1 MYVLAGIVI
10 GLLLGDWRARK
21 RGGNALD
28 RAQYAAVHAIA
39 LGMVGIF
46 ITILVNRIWA

>member
-10 GLLLGDWRARK
+10 GAILGDWRARK
-21 RGGNALD
+21 RNGNGLD

-39 LGMVGIF
+39 LALVGIF
-46 ITILVNRIWA
+46 ITIVINRIWA